1 MNFYSESNLKEI
13 EILQLLKEVEDPEV
27 AVNIVDL
34 GLVYKV
40 IYDAAGQITVNMT
53 LSSPSC
59 PMGEMIV
66 TQVEACLKRNFPG
79 FTISVQLVWEPV
91 WSRDFITP
99 AGRKILGY

>member
-1 MNFYSESNLKEI
+1 MNFYSDKDLKEI
-13 EILQLLKEVEDPEV
+13 EILQLLKEIEDPEV

-40 IYDAAGQITVNMT
+40 EYDVEGMIKVVMT

-66 TQVEACLKRNFPG
+66 SQVEECLKRNFRE
-79 FTISVQLVWEPV
+79 FTILIELVWEPV
-91 WSRDFITP
+91 WCRDFITP
-99 AGRKILGY
+99 AGRKKLGY